1 MNILWLLL
9 FAMAAGVSFV
19 LSGMEAGVFALNRL
33 RIRHRMREG
42 NRRAAALHG
51 YLEHP
56 ENFLWTILVGNTLA
70 NLAAVSIGVM
80 WLDAGLHDWPLAFLG
95 ALSAGV
101 LLFYGVCELLPKML
115 FRLYP
120 NRLCLAMAL
129 PFGFLRGVF
138 KPVVAVMA
146 VFTRWLLR
154 WTGGQRFTGR
164 LFGTRDEFRIVMQE
178 SAQGLTGEERA
189 MINRVL
195 DLQNLSVQRVT
206 IPLALTATVSAE
218 TPVCEVAELGR
229 AKGFSRFPVW
239 RKEAGHRRI
248 AGLVNLR
255 SLLYEG
261 LRDEHRPVGEFLK
274 PALYLEEEMRL
285 EVALRQMQRS
295 GHRLAI
301 VLGRDRREIG
311 IVCLQDIL
319 QVIFGEVRL

>member
-1 MNILWLLL
+1 MNTLW
-9 FAMAAGVSFV
+9 FVCFVVAAGISFV

-51 YLEHP
+51 YLENP
-56 ENFLWTILVGNTLA
+56 EHFLWTILVGNTLA
-70 NLAAVSIGVM
+70 NLAAASIGVM
-80 WLDAGLHDWPLAFLG
+80 WLDQVLHDWPGVMLA
-95 ALSAGV
+95 ALAAGV

-115 FRLYP
+115 FRLRP

-129 PFGFLRGVF
+129 PFGFLRAF
-138 KPVVAVMA
+138 FQPVVAVMV

-154 WTGGQRFTGR
+154 WTGGRRFTGR
-164 LFGTRDEFRIVMQE
+164 LFGTRDELRIVMQE

-206 IPLALTATVSAE
+206 IPLALAATVSAE
-218 TPVCEVAELGR
+218 MPVKDVAALAR

-239 RKEAGHRRI
+239 KQEVGRRRI
-248 AGLVNLR
+248 VGLINVR
-255 SLLYEG
+255 SLLYER
-261 LRDEHRPVGEFLK
+261 LHDEERPAGEFLK
-274 PALYLEEEMRL
+274 PALYLDETMRL

-301 VLGRDRREIG
+301 VLGRDRKEIG

-319 QVIFGEVRL
+319 RVIFGKVRL